1 MSHPYLTT
9 QIVWNA
15 SVHLGIGYAQNG
27 GKVYVVARYQPA
39 GNVAGKY
46 SSQVMKPSDLTDKYQ
61 DNCNGKLMVV
71 VMVTMMV
78 VIMVV
83 VIMVVVM
90 MVVVIM
96 VVVMMMVVMMVVVMM
111 VVVMVMMM
119 VVIMVVVMMMVV
131 MMVVVMMVVVM
142 MMVVMMMVV
151 MMVVVMMVMM
161 TVMMMVVMMMV
172 VMVMMM
178 MVVAVVIMLVVVITF
193 VPIKH
198 DFSTTGI
205 DGVYSSW
212 SDPGQCTR
220 SCGGG
225 VRLLTKYCNNPK
237 PSAEGSRGV
246 V

>member
-1 MSHPYLTT
+1 LSHLYLTT
-9 QIVWNA
+9 QIVWKA

-61 DNCNGKLMVV
+61 DNCNGKLMVIV
-71 VMVTMMV
+71 VTMMV

-96 VVVMMMVVMMVVVMM
+96 VVVMMMVVMM
-111 VVVMVMMM
+111 
-119 VVIMVVVMMMVV
+119 MVV
-131 MMVVVMMVVVM
+131 MMVVVMMM
-142 MMVVMMMVV
+142 M
-151 MMVVVMMVMM
+151 
-161 TVMMMVVMMMV
+161 VMMMV
-172 VMVMMM
+172 VMVVVMMVLMM

-193 VPIKH
+193 VPIKY

-220 SCGGG
+220 SCCGG
-225 VRLLTKYCNNPK
+225 VRLLTKYCNNLK
-237 PSAEGSRGV
+237 PSLNGNDCEGPNKKLAAEGWCNIEV
-246 V
+246 VL